1 MGLILTKFGI
11 YYFTLAIGH
20 FLTESSPEMTIKL
33 TETLV
38 TNGIFYGQSETIDLK
53 KKSPPHA
60 PFVHEADLCE
70 NIVTLYFCF
79 CEFSIL
85 VFSIN
90 IPFIVS
96 GIINWIVCRYVI

>member
-1 MGLILTKFGI
+1 MNESGL
-11 YYFTLAIGH
+11 
-20 FLTESSPEMTIKL
+20 EMTIKL
-33 TETLV
+33 TVTLA
-38 TNGIFYGQSETIDLK
+38 TNGIFYGQSETIDL